1 MQRSVFFILFF
12 CRSLDK
18 AEVALNDR
26 GHIELRD
33 VVGTSQPHIAAVGD
47 MTADMSL
54 VNVAEIEARYAG
66 IEPFFR
72 CRAYLCSTFS
82 VCSTSIFLS
91 CQTTAAF
98 SRRSRPLQGDRR
110 VDDYVS

>member
-1 MQRSVFFILFF
+1 MVEYVVSDNVSGAKKTLRVQKALLSIGRVPNVENLG
-12 CRSLDK
+12 LDK

-54 VNVAEIEARYAG
+54 VNVAEIEARYAAHR
-66 IEPFFR
+66 FFSPVR
-72 CRAYLCSTFS
+72 RQPH
-82 VCSTSIFLS
+82 FL
-91 CQTTAAF
+91 
-98 SRRSRPLQGDRR
+98 
-110 VDDYVS
+110 DDHGRFKAT